1 MGRAISLEVDEQ
13 LKVKSSNFI
22 KNIKSGMHL
31 TSDINSDI
39 NSLEW
44 LEIIEEVCPYLDN
57 IVRAPKVA
65 LVSESE
71 VRKIEKAKKTGV
83 ESVKDLSKHTDYID
97 KIDPVTGDVQPS
109 KILVVY
115 REETFNTYENRFI
128 YTLILNLLRF
138 LTEKEELLKD
148 LKPKNEKLLQYSAS
162 TTNGKEK
169 VKVDLKISTKPT
181 RIGDDD
187 NDLEKE
193 LNSVRKRIEKMK
205 KFINSWLASEL
216 ITSLQKQHAILVMP
230 PIKKTNLILKNP
242 NFQMATKLWDFLYS
256 IDESKNSNINGLD
269 SKGDLLLRG
278 ILDDSFLMDYYVL
291 DSISINK
298 KDQKDKLCKYAL
310 LIIMNQVQRA
320 VDILLQNGI
329 KISEQEL
336 LRLLS
341 TEIEKKSNISQ
352 LGSMDIK
359 NKFKKEMDEYLAR
372 ANQYLQEVL

>member
-1 MGRAISLEVDEQ
+1 MGKAISLEVDEQ
-13 LKVKSSNFI
+13 LKTKSSNFI

-31 TSDINSDI
+31 TSDVNSDI
-39 NSLEW
+39 NDLEW

-128 YTLILNLLRF
+128 YTLILTLLRF

-148 LKPKNEKLLQYSAS
+148 MKPKNEKLLQYSAS
-162 TTNGKEK
+162 TSNGKEK
-169 VKVDLKISTKPT
+169 IKVDLKISTKPT
-181 RIGDDD
+181 RLGDDD

-193 LNSVRKRIEKMK
+193 LNSIRKRIEKMK

-242 NFQMATKLWDFLYS
+242 NFQMATKLWNFLYS
-256 IDESKNSNINGLD
+256 VDETKNSNINGLD
-269 SKGDLLLRG
+269 SKGDELLRG

-291 DSISINK
+291 DSISIDK
-298 KDQKDKLCKYAL
+298 KKQKDSLCKYAL
-310 LIIMNQVQRA
+310 LMIMNQVQRA
-320 VDILLQNGI
+320 VDILLKNGI

-341 TEIEKKSNISQ
+341 TEIEKKANISQ
-352 LGSMDIK
+352 IGSQDIK

-372 ANQYLQEVL
+372 TNEYL

>member
-1 MGRAISLEVDEQ
+1 MGKAISLEVDEQ

-39 NSLEW
+39 NDLEW

-109 KILVVY
+109 KILVVF

-162 TTNGKEK
+162 TSNGKEK
-169 VKVDLKISTKPT
+169 VKVDVKISTKPT
-181 RIGDDD
+181 RLGDDD

-193 LNSVRKRIEKMK
+193 LNSIRKRIEKMK

-269 SKGDLLLRG
+269 SKGDELLRN

-310 LIIMNQVQRA
+310 LMIMNQVQRA

-336 LRLLS
+336 LKLLS
-341 TEIEKKSNISQ
+341 TEIEKKANISQ
-352 LGSMDIK
+352 LGSADIK
-359 NKFKKEMDEYLAR
+359 NKFKKEMDDYLAL
-372 ANQYLQEVL
+372 ANQYL

>member
-1 MGRAISLEVDEQ
+1 MGKAISLSVDEQ

-22 KNIKSGMHL
+22 KNVKSGMHL
-31 TSDINSDI
+31 TSDVNSDI
-39 NSLEW
+39 NDLEW

-109 KILVVY
+109 KILVVF

-148 LKPKNEKLLQYSAS
+148 MKPKNEKLLQYSGS
-162 TTNGKEK
+162 TSNGKEK
-169 VKVDLKISTKPT
+169 IKVDVKISTKPT
-181 RIGDDD
+181 RIGDED

-193 LNSVRKRIEKMK
+193 LNSIRKRIEKMK

-256 IDESKNSNINGLD
+256 IDETKNNNINGLD
-269 SKGDLLLRG
+269 SKGDELLRG

-291 DSISINK
+291 DSISIDK
-298 KDQKDKLCKYAL
+298 KKQKDKLCNYAL
-310 LIIMNQVQRA
+310 LMIMNQVQRA
-320 VDILLQNGI
+320 VDILLKNGI

-336 LRLLS
+336 LKLLS
-341 TEIEKKSNISQ
+341 AEIEKKANISQ
-352 LGSMDIK
+352 LGSADIK
-359 NKFKKEMDEYLAR
+359 NKFKKEMDDYLAR
-372 ANQYLQEVL
+372 ANQYL

>member
-1 MGRAISLEVDEQ
+1 MGKAISLEVDEQ

-31 TSDINSDI
+31 TSDVNSDI
-39 NSLEW
+39 NDLEW
-44 LEIIEEVCPYLDN
+44 LEIIEEACPYLDN

-128 YTLILNLLRF
+128 YTLILTLLRF

-148 LKPKNEKLLQYSAS
+148 MKPKNEKLLQYSAS
-162 TTNGKEK
+162 TSNGKEK
-169 VKVDLKISTKPT
+169 VKVDVKISTKPT
-181 RIGDDD
+181 RLGNDD

-193 LNSVRKRIEKMK
+193 LNSIRKRIEKMK

-242 NFQMATKLWDFLYS
+242 NFQMATKLWNFLYS
-256 IDESKNSNINGLD
+256 VDETKNSNINGLD
-269 SKGDLLLRG
+269 SKGDELLRG

-291 DSISINK
+291 DSISIDK
-298 KDQKDKLCKYAL
+298 KKQKDSLCKYAL
-310 LIIMNQVQRA
+310 LMIMNQVQRA

-336 LRLLS
+336 LKLLS
-341 TEIEKKSNISQ
+341 AEIEKKANISQ
-352 LGSMDIK
+352 LGSQDIK
-359 NKFKKEMDEYLAR
+359 NKFKKEMDEYLAL
-372 ANQYLQEVL
+372 ANQYL

>member
-1 MGRAISLEVDEQ
+1 MGKAISLEVDEQ

-31 TSDINSDI
+31 TSDVNSDI
-39 NSLEW
+39 NDLEW

-128 YTLILNLLRF
+128 YTLILTLLRF

-148 LKPKNEKLLQYSAS
+148 MKPKNEKLLQYSAS
-162 TTNGKEK
+162 TSNGKEK
-169 VKVDLKISTKPT
+169 VKVDVKISTKPT
-181 RIGDDD
+181 RLGNDD

-193 LNSVRKRIEKMK
+193 LNSIRKRIEKMK

-242 NFQMATKLWDFLYS
+242 NFQMATKLWNFLYS
-256 IDESKNSNINGLD
+256 VDETKNSNINGLD
-269 SKGDLLLRG
+269 SKGDVLLRG

-291 DSISINK
+291 DSISIDK
-298 KDQKDKLCKYAL
+298 KKQKDSLCKYAL
-310 LIIMNQVQRA
+310 LMIMNQVQRA

-336 LRLLS
+336 LKLLS
-341 TEIEKKSNISQ
+341 AEIEKKANISQ
-352 LGSMDIK
+352 LGSQDIK
-359 NKFKKEMDEYLAR
+359 NKFKKEMDEYLAL
-372 ANQYLQEVL
+372 ANQYL

>member
-1 MGRAISLEVDEQ
+1 MGKAISLEVDEQ
-13 LKVKSSNFI
+13 LKTKSSNFI

-31 TSDINSDI
+31 TSDVNSDI
-39 NSLEW
+39 NDLEW

-128 YTLILNLLRF
+128 YTLILTLLRF

-148 LKPKNEKLLQYSAS
+148 MKPKNEKLLQYSAS
-162 TTNGKEK
+162 TSNGKEK
-169 VKVDLKISTKPT
+169 IKVDLKISTKPT
-181 RIGDDD
+181 RLGDDD

-193 LNSVRKRIEKMK
+193 LNSIRKRIEKMK

-242 NFQMATKLWDFLYS
+242 NFQMATKLWNFLYS
-256 IDESKNSNINGLD
+256 VDETKNSNINGLD
-269 SKGDLLLRG
+269 SKGDELLRG

-291 DSISINK
+291 DSISIDK
-298 KDQKDKLCKYAL
+298 KKQKDSLCKYAL
-310 LIIMNQVQRA
+310 LMIMNQVQRA

-341 TEIEKKSNISQ
+341 TEIEKKANISQ
-352 LGSMDIK
+352 IGSQDIK

-372 ANQYLQEVL
+372 TNEYL

>member
-1 MGRAISLEVDEQ
+1 MGKAISLEVDEQ
-13 LKVKSSNFI
+13 LKTKSSNFI

-31 TSDINSDI
+31 TSDVNSDI
-39 NSLEW
+39 NDLEW

-128 YTLILNLLRF
+128 YTLILTLLRF

-148 LKPKNEKLLQYSAS
+148 MKPKNEKLLQYSAS
-162 TTNGKEK
+162 TSNGKEK
-169 VKVDLKISTKPT
+169 VKVDVKISTKPT
-181 RIGDDD
+181 RLGEDD

-193 LNSVRKRIEKMK
+193 LNSIRKRIEKMK

-242 NFQMATKLWDFLYS
+242 NFQMATKLWNFLYNV
-256 IDESKNSNINGLD
+256 DETKNSNINGLD
-269 SKGDLLLRG
+269 SKGDELLRG

-291 DSISINK
+291 DSISIDK
-298 KDQKDKLCKYAL
+298 KKQKDSLCKYAL
-310 LIIMNQVQRA
+310 LMIMNQVQRA
-320 VDILLQNGI
+320 VDILLKNGI

-341 TEIEKKSNISQ
+341 TEIEKKANISQ
-352 LGSMDIK
+352 LGSQDIK
-359 NKFKKEMDEYLAR
+359 NKFKKEMDEYLALT
-372 ANQYLQEVL
+372 NQYL

>member
-1 MGRAISLEVDEQ
+1 MGKAISLSVDEQ
-13 LKVKSSNFI
+13 LKVKSNNFI

-31 TSDINSDI
+31 KSDLQSDI

-57 IVRAPKVA
+57 IVRTPKVA

-71 VRKIEKAKKTGV
+71 VTKIEKARKTSV
-83 ESVKDLSKHTDYID
+83 DTVKDLSKHTDYID
-97 KIDPVTGDVQPS
+97 KIDPETGDVLPS
-109 KILVVY
+109 KLLVVF

-138 LTEKEELLKD
+138 LTEKEEMLKD
-148 LKPKNEKLLQYSAS
+148 LKPKNDKTLEYSAS
-162 TTNGKEK
+162 TSNGKER
-169 VKVDLKISTKPT
+169 VKVDIKISTKPT
-181 RIGDDD
+181 RLSDDD

-193 LNSVRKRIEKMK
+193 INSIRKRIEKMK
-205 KFINSWLASEL
+205 KFVNSWLASEL
-216 ITSLQKQHAILVMP
+216 ITSLQKQHAVLVMP

-242 NFQMATKLWDFLYS
+242 NFQMATKLWDFLYNVG
-256 IDESKNSNINGLD
+256 DGKNNNINGMD
-269 SKGDLLLRG
+269 TKGDDLLRG

-291 DSISINK
+291 DSISVNK

-310 LIIMNQVQRA
+310 LMIMNQVQRA
-320 VDILLQNGI
+320 VDILLKNGI

-341 TEIEKKSNISQ
+341 TEIEKKQNISQ
-352 LGSMDIK
+352 IGSADIK
-359 NKFKKEMDEYLAR
+359 KKFQKEMDDYLAKAKEYL
-372 ANQYLQEVL
+372 

>member
-1 MGRAISLEVDEQ
+1 MGKAISLEVDEQ
-13 LKVKSSNFI
+13 LKTKSSNFI

-31 TSDINSDI
+31 TSDVNSDI
-39 NSLEW
+39 NDLEW

-128 YTLILNLLRF
+128 YTLILTLLRF

-148 LKPKNEKLLQYSAS
+148 MKPKNEKLLQYSAS
-162 TTNGKEK
+162 TSNGKEK
-169 VKVDLKISTKPT
+169 VKVDVKISTKPT
-181 RIGDDD
+181 RLGNDD

-193 LNSVRKRIEKMK
+193 LNSIRKRIEKMK

-242 NFQMATKLWDFLYS
+242 NFQMATKLWNFLYS
-256 IDESKNSNINGLD
+256 VDETKNSNINGLD
-269 SKGDLLLRG
+269 SKGDELLRG

-291 DSISINK
+291 DSISIDK
-298 KDQKDKLCKYAL
+298 KKQKDSLCKYAL
-310 LIIMNQVQRA
+310 LMIMNQVQRA

-341 TEIEKKSNISQ
+341 TEIEKKANISQ
-352 LGSMDIK
+352 LGSQDIK
-359 NKFKKEMDEYLAR
+359 NKFKKEMDEYLAL
-372 ANQYLQEVL
+372 ANQYL

>member
-1 MGRAISLEVDEQ
+1 MGKAISLEVDEQ
-13 LKVKSSNFI
+13 LKIKSSNFI

-31 TSDINSDI
+31 TSDVNSDI
-39 NSLEW
+39 NDLEW

-128 YTLILNLLRF
+128 YTLILTLLRF

-148 LKPKNEKLLQYSAS
+148 MKPKNEKLLQYSAS
-162 TTNGKEK
+162 TSNGKEK
-169 VKVDLKISTKPT
+169 VKVDVKISTKPT
-181 RIGDDD
+181 RLGNDD

-193 LNSVRKRIEKMK
+193 LNSIRKRIEKMK

-242 NFQMATKLWDFLYS
+242 NFQMATKLWNFLYS
-256 IDESKNSNINGLD
+256 VDETKNSNINGLD
-269 SKGDLLLRG
+269 SKGDELLRG

-291 DSISINK
+291 DSISIDK
-298 KDQKDKLCKYAL
+298 KKQKDSLCKYAL
-310 LIIMNQVQRA
+310 LMIMNQVQRA

-341 TEIEKKSNISQ
+341 TEIEKKANISQ
-352 LGSMDIK
+352 LGSQDIK
-359 NKFKKEMDEYLAR
+359 NKFKKEMDEYLAL
-372 ANQYLQEVL
+372 ANQYL